1 MNTIGQLTEYAIRE
15 LKDTYNSYEVRSL
28 CRIIFYD
35 LLQYT
40 NIDIHIKKNEILS
53 ESFAEKF
60 TEIVRQLK
68 TDRPIQY
75 ILGKTE
81 FSGLTF
87 QVNSATLI
95 PRPETEELV
104 LWVKE
109 VLKPGHKLLDIGTGS
124 GCIAI
129 SLAVLCPGTDIE
141 GIDISSEAIRIAKQ
155 NAAFH
160 QVEVNFH
167 TADILHPGIY
177 SGPEY
182 DLLVSNPPYVRMSE
196 KKEMHSRVTNFE
208 PHTALFVPD
217 TDPLLFYRQIALF
230 GQEHLKT
237 GGSLFFE
244 INEALGQEM
253 LHLLNNIGYTD
264 TELKKDIFEKDRFVK
279 AKKK

>member
-1 MNTIGQLTEYAIRE
+1 MNTIGRLTEYAIRE

-53 ESFAEKF
+53 ESFTEKF

-87 QVNSATLI
+87 QVNSSTLI

-109 VLKPGHKLLDIGTGS
+109 VLQPGHRLLDIGTGS

-129 SLAVLCPGTDIE
+129 SLAAFCPGIDTE
-141 GIDISSEAIRIAKQ
+141 GIDISPEAIRTAQQ
-155 NAAFH
+155 NAVFN

-167 TADILHPGIY
+167 TADILYPETY
-177 SGPEY
+177 SWPEY
-182 DLLVSNPPYVRMSE
+182 DLIVSNPPYVRLSE
-196 KKEMHSRVTNFE
+196 KKEMHPRVTDFE

-230 GQEHLKT
+230 GQKHLKA

-244 INEALGQEM
+244 INEALGPEM
-253 LHLLNNIGYTD
+253 LRLLEGTGYTD
-264 TELKKDIFEKDRFVK
+264 TELKKDIFEKDRFIK